1 MTVLF
6 PLLLVIGKNLVMEPL
21 MLYKQLRS
29 LWAATSHFQ
38 CLMIVPRFAFFI
50 FRTGTNARGKSF
62 CTSIWAERKK
72 EVSERTSSY
81 AFPSEWTGY
90 LTIELFRYIMK
101 KFENWWTSTRP
112 GLHCFLICNIVTLFK
127 RQDVVV
133 SIYFINIMPGSSHW
147 FQVHY
152 QQPFGQLKEK
162 NDEES

>member
-112 GLHCFLICNIVTLFK
+112 GPSLFLDMQHCNIVQTT
-127 RQDVVV
+127 RC
-133 SIYFINIMPGSSHW
+133 SGIHFINIMHGSSHW

>member
-29 LWAATSHFQ
+29 LWATTSHFQ

-112 GLHCFLICNIVTLFK
+112 GPSLFLDMQHCNIVQTA
-127 RQDVVV
+127 RC
-133 SIYFINIMPGSSHW
+133 SGIHFINIMPGSSHW
-147 FQVHY
+147 FQVRY

-162 NDEES
+162 TMKNL